1 LEGIEILDVL
11 VFKNVLDILE
21 RVGIDVLAD
30 ILKDVLADVL
40 VFKNV
45 LDILEG
51 IEILDIFAGMFN
63 DVVFD
68 RV

>member
-21 RVGIDVLAD
+21 RVGI
-30 ILKDVLADVL
+30 DVLADVL